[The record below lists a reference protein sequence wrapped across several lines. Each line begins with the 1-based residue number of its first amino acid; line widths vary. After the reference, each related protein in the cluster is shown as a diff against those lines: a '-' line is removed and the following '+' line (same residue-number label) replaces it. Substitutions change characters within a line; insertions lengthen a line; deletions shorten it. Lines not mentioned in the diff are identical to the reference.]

1 MTNGH
6 GLETYAVETVRRS
19 TGKPRKRRPERAIRK
34 VQRAAQEVALS
45 AREPEP
51 ELNHGNAAE

>member
-6 GLETYAVETVRRS
+6 GPDTYAVETVRRS
-19 TGKPRKRRPERAIRK
+19 TGKPRKRRPERTIRK
-34 VQRAAQEVALS
+34 VQQAAQEAALS

-51 ELNHGNAAE
+51 RRN